1 MERERRWAR
10 RCVGLVVSLVLT
22 SPASVEAQ
30 SLQKV
35 LATSDPTPEGGA
47 FGAPGSGGQPGLGAF
62 GTARLN
68 NSAQVGFIGQV
79 VGGNPIVNLG
89 GATLYQGIFR
99 SGAGGGAVTLGLAG
113 DAIPALAN
121 PAGGPIPCFIF
132 DFHLGTTAE
141 GMAFNANGEA
151 AVYATA
157 GGNCPL
163 NSDGIPRAG
172 EGVFRIRP
180 GSRQMELIAV
190 ELDPAPGNDGLVF
203 RAFSGA
209 ISINSGAQV
218 LFSAGL
224 ADANGIGVKTGLFL
238 ATGGSSVRIVDD
250 GQTTPIGGTYR
261 GFFITRNALN
271 DVGDVVFYDRGLS
284 NDGLF
289 YSAAGGPVVKLV
301 ASGEPSP
308 IPGTTFFNFGPH
320 ALNNKRQLLFSAGV
334 VDSGNNL
341 TQSNFLRDLT
351 TGVTVAVPGLP
362 LGVPLGYASN
372 FSDSSQVVTFS
383 NASQQYELW
392 AISPTGAASFQR
404 KVVAISDTPPT
415 GGSFTGLFDFS
426 LNDAGLV
433 LFRGSIMGTN
443 GQSTQALVLSS
454 GIACATRTK
463 MPLGAAAAGT
473 GAQCF
478 KVYVPDKYGGKLT
491 VSLRT
496 GGTGTIQD
504 FKAPDG
510 SAFANGTEVGRG
522 KQGWY
527 TFHVAGAGSY
537 VVENTFVQDGQA
549 STVPWTFW
557 FFPYLESAVGSHMY
571 DVPGPDSRWDARFG
585 LGTATL
591 DWENANHRFATGRPW
606 AGHCWGS
613 SLASII
619 LTQPTAIGQFTQDD
633 LEGLAGDWFDKQ
645 TTDGLAEFPFKK
657 PTPADTDEV
666 DPLVHQFHKVLVFM
680 LRLKKLAFHMNLRQA
695 TGEGKEQEV
704 WNQGCYKYSSVM
716 EESPS
721 AVGDPTTEM
730 PRQIHVT
737 TTFVCN
743 DDVQVGGVSIG
754 DPVST
759 PDFRR
764 EQETEYT
771 LMYDSLGVVIDN
783 GSIAGLKQ
791 NWLTMKLTHTKGAGD
806 TSIPVF
812 VPEIMSN
819 VLPAAG
825 EFTSIPSTPGEN
837 PFVTSDRLITLGLTK
852 NAGF

>member
-1 MERERRWAR
+1 MERERRRTR
-10 RCVGLVVSLVLT
+10 RCVGIVLLLALT
-22 SPASVEAQ
+22 ISASVEAQ

-35 LATSDPTPEGGA
+35 LATGDPTPEGGS
-47 FGAPGSGGQPGLGAF
+47 FGAPGSGGLPGLGAF
-62 GTARLN
+62 GTAHLN
-68 NSAQVGFIGQV
+68 NSSQVGFIGQV
-79 VGGNPIVNLG
+79 VGGAPIFNLG

-121 PAGGPIPCFIF
+121 PAGGPTPCFIF

-151 AVYATA
+151 AAYATA

-238 ATGGSSVRIVDD
+238 ATGASSVRIVDD

-271 DVGDVVFYDRGLS
+271 DAGDVVFYDRGGS

-289 YSAAGGPVVKLV
+289 YSASGGPVVKLV
-301 ASGEPSP
+301 SSGDPSP

-320 ALNNKRQLLFSAGV
+320 ALNNKRQLLFSAAV
-334 VDSGNNL
+334 VDSAGNL

-351 TGVTVAVPGLP
+351 TASMVAVPSLP
-362 LGVPLGYASN
+362 LGAPLGYASN

-383 NASQQYELW
+383 VASQQYELW
-392 AISPTGAASFQR
+392 AIAPTGTASFQR
-404 KVVAISDTPPT
+404 KVVSINDAPPT
-415 GGSFTGLFDFS
+415 GGTFTGLFNFS
-426 LNDAGLV
+426 LNNAGLV
-433 LFRGSIMGTN
+433 LFRASIMGN

-454 GIACATRTK
+454 GIPCATRTK
-463 MPLGAAAAGT
+463 VPLGAAAAGT

-478 KVYVPDKYGGKLT
+478 KVYVPDKVGGKLT
-491 VSLRT
+491 VSLIPPSA
-496 GGTGTIQD
+496 GIIQD
-504 FKAPDG
+504 FKRPDG
-510 SAFANGTEVGRG
+510 SSFTNGSEVGVG

-527 TFHVAGAGSY
+527 TFHVAGAGGY
-537 VVENTFVQDGQA
+537 TVQNTFIQEGVA

-557 FFPYLESAVGSHMY
+557 YFPFLESLSVPHMY
-571 DVPGPDSRWDARFG
+571 DVPGPDTKWDARFG
-585 LGTATL
+585 LGTSTL
-591 DWENANHRFATGRPW
+591 DWENANHRSATAEAW
-606 AGHCWGS
+606 EGHCWGM
-613 SLASII
+613 SLASIV
-619 LTQPTAIGQFTQDD
+619 LTQPPAAGGFTQDN
-633 LEGLAGDWFDKQ
+633 LEALAGEWFDKHPA
-645 TTDGLAEFPFKK
+645 TALARFPFEK
-657 PTPADTDEV
+657 PTLADTDLV
-666 DPLVHQFHKVLVFM
+666 DPKVHRFHRVLVYM
-680 LRLKKLAFHMNLRQA
+680 LRLKKKAFHMNLRQA
-695 TGEGKEQEV
+695 AATGDAEV
-704 WNQGCYKYSSVM
+704 WNQGCYKYSAVM
-716 EESPS
+716 DESPD
-721 AVGDPTTEM
+721 AVGDPETEM

-743 DDVQVGGVSIG
+743 DDAQESGVSPG

-771 LMYDSLGVVIDN
+771 LMYDAMGEIINN
-783 GSIAGLKQ
+783 GSIAGHKQ
-791 NWLTMKLTHTKGAGD
+791 NWLTMKLKHTHGQGD
-806 TSIPVF
+806 VNFGIF
-812 VPEIMSN
+812 VPALMSD
-819 VLPAAG
+819 VAPAAAK
-825 EFTSIPSTPGEN
+825 FVSPPSTPGEN
-837 PFVTSDRLITLGLTK
+837 PFVTSGGLITLGLTK
-852 NAGF
+852 HPGF